1 MLNHK
6 TRFAPSPNGKLHI
19 GHAFSAIIS
28 EKIAKKYDGEFLVRI
43 EDIDMSR
50 SPKKNIKRI
59 IDDLKWLNIKF
70 EDKKIRRQSKF
81 YDIYEHFLKKLR
93 DLNLIY
99 PCWATRSE
107 IKKSII
113 QNKNSYRN
121 WNIDPDGQYIYPG
134 IYKNISS
141 AERSGL
147 MLSGKDFSWR
157 LDMEKAINYAENK
170 LNSKIYFTE
179 IGLEPI
185 GKRMAEPQLYGDII
199 IARKDIP
206 TSYHLAVT
214 IDDFQQNI
222 SIVSRGLDLYPATS
236 IHRLLQ
242 IIFNFNEPQWFH
254 HNLLRDKDGFKL
266 SKSSK
271 STSIESYRENGFTP
285 EKIIE
290 LIEHKE
296 NFPI

>member
-43 EDIDMSR
+43 EDIDASR
-50 SPKKNIKRI
+50 SSKKNIKRI

-113 QNKNSYRN
+113 QNQNSYRN
-121 WNIDPDGQYIYPG
+121 WNIDPDGQYIYQV
-134 IYKNISS
+134 KKH
-141 AERSGL
+141 A
-147 MLSGKDFSWR
+147 K
-157 LDMEKAINYAENK
+157 
-170 LNSKIYFTE
+170 
-179 IGLEPI
+179 
-185 GKRMAEPQLYGDII
+185 
-199 IARKDIP
+199 
-206 TSYHLAVT
+206 V
-214 IDDFQQNI
+214 FQQMDLEN
-222 SIVSRGLDLYPATS
+222 LDLTNFVFVQKPYL
-236 IHRLLQ
+236 HQ
-242 IIFNFNEPQWFH
+242 IIY
-254 HNLLRDKDGFKL
+254 LISLV
-266 SKSSK
+266 
-271 STSIESYRENGFTP
+271 
-285 EKIIE
+285 
-290 LIEHKE
+290 LIEVPVLQQDVPE
-296 NFPI
+296 VQLWQDPILNL